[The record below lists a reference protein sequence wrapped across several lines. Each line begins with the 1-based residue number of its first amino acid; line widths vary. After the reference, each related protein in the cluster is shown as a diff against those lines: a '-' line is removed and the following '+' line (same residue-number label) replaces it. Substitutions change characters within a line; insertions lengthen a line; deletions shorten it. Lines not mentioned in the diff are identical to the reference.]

1 MKKPLIALT
10 VAAAAI
16 PMLAGVMALPRPG
29 DPAAPVHTHVAAHYI
44 EAGARE
50 TGADNLVTAVLL
62 NYRAFDTFGE
72 VMIIFV
78 ALAAVMAVLSTPGS
92 ARGEGAGS
100 AAAAAERV
108 PISPVV
114 AFIIR
119 ITAPFI
125 AAFGAFV
132 IFKGHL
138 APGGGFQGG
147 VILGALLVL
156 LSVVLGRDAQRPLIP
171 VPIARWLQVAGP
183 LAFLVIGL
191 LGLALTGALLGYPDD
206 PGQHLL
212 RELMMITL
220 ELGIGVGGGAIILGL
235 FLEMRGD

>member
-10 VAAAAI
+10 IAAAAI

-29 DPAAPVHTHVAAHYI
+29 DPDAPIHTHVAARYV

-78 ALAAVMAVLSTPGS
+78 ALAAVMAVLSTPAS
-92 ARGEGAGS
+92 ARGAGAG
-100 AAAAAERV
+100 AAAEERV

-114 AFIIR
+114 SFIIR

-156 LSVVLGRDAQRPLIP
+156 LSVVLGRGAERPLIP

-183 LAFLVIGL
+183 LAFLVVGL
-191 LGLALTGALLGYPDD
+191 LGLALTGVLLGYPDD